1 MSSCTIAISF
11 KRPADRRLVTEFLS
25 ALGYKIQDLLRAN
38 GADLVL
44 VDSKKA
50 KEFGEKFFKDLK
62 DADPGFLPIMVTIT
76 AQDKP
81 DNWLSSGVIDDCLR
95 LPLTKSEL
103 ENRIRVFL
111 RIRSQARTI
120 KRRDTEIRAI
130 VESSKDHIF
139 MLNSEGKVVWSSG
152 SVKYLN
158 IQDSN
163 HVIGKT
169 LKQLFPADIAEKF
182 HLEAKKALE
191 SNSARSFDF
200 TLKAGSGKLH
210 QHVTLFPINLP
221 GEEER
226 IGGSCRDITELVES
240 ELERRL
246 LASAMEETAE
256 GIIITNN
263 IQEIVVVN
271 KRFEKMSGYRRQE
284 LLGKNPSVFCG
295 CGSKLDVFQSKN
307 PDLSPIQVWRG
318 DMVAIKKDQS
328 KLMVEATVSPVS
340 DGREGN
346 RYFVYTFRDVTEE
359 RGFEKR
365 KEQVKRLEAIG
376 TLAGG
381 IAHDFNNILTP
392 IMGYAEIAKGAIPPG
407 DKLENYIEQ
416 IILASN
422 RAKELIKQILT
433 FSRQAKRKRVPL
445 NIYSIVNEALK
456 LIRAALPA
464 EIVINQQI
472 DGVDKYVLADP
483 TEIHQIVINLCTNA
497 WHAMVGG
504 GVLTCSLE
512 EIYVTR
518 ELALNIH
525 HEIRPGAY
533 IKLSVADTGHGIS
546 EEIINRI
553 FEPYFTTK
561 GEDKGTGLGLSTVH
575 GIITDYGGCIGVESK
590 PGEGTV
596 FDVYFPVYESEEK
609 AFDEEKR
616 VEGAGQGEG
625 ILFVDDEP
633 TIAELAKIFLEKRG
647 YRVSP
652 FSEPET
658 ALSTFEKN
666 PHAFHVVVT
675 DMSMPGINGLQLARR
690 VRILRPGLPIVIC
703 TGFSDKIDSSEI
715 NEADA
720 IELVIKP
727 FTAAELIRAIE
738 KACGMCQ

>member
-1 MSSCTIAISF
+1 MSSSTIAISF

-25 ALGYKIQDLLRAN
+25 SLGYKIQDLSKAN
-38 GADLVL
+38 GTDLVL

-50 KEFGEKFFKDLK
+50 KDLGKKFFKDLK

-76 AQDKP
+76 PQDKP

-103 ENRIRVFL
+103 ENRIKVFL

-139 MLNSEGKVVWSSG
+139 MLNSEGRFISSNG

-163 HVIGKT
+163 HIVGKT

-182 HLEAKKALE
+182 HLEAKKALKN
-191 SNSARSFDF
+191 NSARSFDF
-200 TLKAGSGKLH
+200 TLKTGSDRLH

-221 GEEER
+221 GEEN
-226 IGGSCRDITELVES
+226 IVGGSCRDITELVES

-246 LASAMEETAE
+246 LASAMEQTAE
-256 GIIITNN
+256 GIIITNSH
-263 IQEIVVVN
+263 QEIVVVN
-271 KRFEKMSGYRRQE
+271 SRFEKMSGYQRQE
-284 LLGKNPSVFCG
+284 LLGKNPSIFCE
-295 CGSKLDVFQSKN
+295 CDAKQNLFQPKN
-307 PDLSPIQVWRG
+307 PELDAIQVWRG
-318 DMVAIKKDQS
+318 DMAVIKKDGS
-328 KLMVEATVSPVS
+328 KLVVEATASPVS

-416 IILASN
+416 IILASA
-422 RAKELIKQILT
+422 RAKELVKQILT

-445 NIYSIVNEALK
+445 NIYSIVKEAIK

-472 DGVDKYVLADP
+472 DAVDKYVLADP

-504 GVLTCSLE
+504 GILTCSLE
-512 EIYVTR
+512 EIHVTR
-518 ELALNIH
+518 ELALNIQ
-525 HEIRPGAY
+525 HEISPGAY
-533 IKLSVADTGHGIS
+533 IKFSVADTGHGIPK
-546 EEIINRI
+546 EIINRI

-561 GEDKGTGLGLSTVH
+561 KEDKGTGLGLSTVH
-575 GIITDYGGCIGVESK
+575 GIVTDYGGCIDVKSK
-590 PGEGTV
+590 LGEGTV
-596 FDVYFPVYESEEK
+596 FDVYFPVYKGEKK
-609 AFDEEKR
+609 AFNKR
-616 VEGAGQGEG
+616 KGVENTRQGRE

-633 TIAELAKIFLEKRG
+633 TIAELAKISLEKRG
-647 YRVSP
+647 YSVSP
-652 FSEPET
+652 FSEPEA
-658 ALSTFEKN
+658 ALSTFEQN
-666 PHAFHVVVT
+666 PHAFHVVIT
-675 DMSMPGINGLQLARR
+675 DMSMPGINGLQLAKR
-690 VRILRPGLPIVIC
+690 VRILRPDLPIIIC

-715 NEADA
+715 NELGA

-727 FTAAELIRAIE
+727 FTAAELIRAVE
-738 KACGMCQ
+738 KALSK

>member
-1 MSSCTIAISF
+1 MSSSTIAISF

-25 ALGYKIQDLLRAN
+25 SLGYKIQDLSKAN
-38 GADLVL
+38 GTDLVL

-50 KEFGEKFFKDLK
+50 KDLGKKFFKDLK

-76 AQDKP
+76 PQDKP

-103 ENRIRVFL
+103 ENRIKVFL

-139 MLNSEGKVVWSSG
+139 MLNSEGRFISSNG

-163 HVIGKT
+163 HIVGKT

-182 HLEAKKALE
+182 HLEAKKALKN
-191 SNSARSFDF
+191 NSARSFDF
-200 TLKAGSGKLH
+200 TLKTGSDKLH

-221 GEEER
+221 GEEN
-226 IGGSCRDITELVES
+226 IVGGSCRDITELVES

-246 LASAMEETAE
+246 LASAMEQTAE
-256 GIIITNN
+256 GIIITNSH
-263 IQEIVVVN
+263 QEIVVVN
-271 KRFEKMSGYRRQE
+271 NRFEKMSGYQRQE
-284 LLGKNPSVFCG
+284 LLGKNPSIFCE
-295 CGSKLDVFQSKN
+295 CDAKQNLFQPKN
-307 PDLSPIQVWRG
+307 PELDAIQVWRG
-318 DMVAIKKDQS
+318 DMAVIKKDGS
-328 KLMVEATVSPVS
+328 KLVVEATASPVS

-416 IILASN
+416 IILASA
-422 RAKELIKQILT
+422 RAKELVKQILT

-445 NIYSIVNEALK
+445 NIYSIVKEAIK

-472 DGVDKYVLADP
+472 DAVDKYVLADP

-504 GVLTCSLE
+504 GILTCSLE
-512 EIYVTR
+512 EIHVTR
-518 ELALNIH
+518 ELALNIQ
-525 HEIRPGAY
+525 HEISPGAY
-533 IKLSVADTGHGIS
+533 IKFSVADTGHGIPK
-546 EEIINRI
+546 EIINRI

-561 GEDKGTGLGLSTVH
+561 KEDKGTGLGLSTVH
-575 GIITDYGGCIGVESK
+575 GIVTDYGGCIDVKSK
-590 PGEGTV
+590 LGEGTV
-596 FDVYFPVYESEEK
+596 FDVYFPVYKGEKK
-609 AFDEEKR
+609 AFNKR
-616 VEGAGQGEG
+616 KGVENTRQGGE

-633 TIAELAKIFLEKRG
+633 TIAELAKISLEKRG
-647 YRVSP
+647 YSVSP
-652 FSEPET
+652 FSEPEA
-658 ALSTFEKN
+658 ALSTFEQN
-666 PHAFHVVVT
+666 PHAFHVVIT
-675 DMSMPGINGLQLARR
+675 DMSMPGINGLQLAKR
-690 VRILRPGLPIVIC
+690 VRILRPDLPIIIC

-715 NEADA
+715 NELGA

-727 FTAAELIRAIE
+727 FTAAELIRAVE
-738 KACGMCQ
+738 KALSK